1 MLRGFLKQYWSKS
14 EPVLLRSLTST
25 GSWYV
30 PVLVRSL
37 TSTGSLTD
45 QYWLLRPLPGRDSLP
60 LKRLCYTFRTFTGR
74 VPHIDTLIPAP

>member
-37 TSTGSLTD
+37 TSTGCFGLSLEGILYPSRDCATLSV
-45 QYWLLRPLPGRDSLP
+45 LLQEECL
-60 LKRLCYTFRTFTGR
+60 T
-74 VPHIDTLIPAP
+74 